1 MEECG
6 AAPGVLIYL
15 PMPTK
20 AATDDSAEL
29 HARIEAL
36 RPTLLRLA
44 QLQLRNLS
52 WAEDAV
58 SETLLA
64 ALESATRFTGRSQF
78 KTWVVGIL
86 KHKVLDQLRLRQ
98 RECGYDSDENDEQLE
113 DLMFKADGHFQTMP
127 ENWDAPAAALQQRQ
141 FFEVLEMCMELL
153 PGQIG
158 RVFLMREWLEL
169 DTNAICQELRITP
182 TNVWQMLSRARL
194 RLRECLQLNW
204 FGTSSS

>member
-1 MEECG
+1 MASPSPEHRPDDL
-6 AAPGVLIYL
+6 AARL
-15 PMPTK
+15 
-20 AATDDSAEL
+20 
-29 HARIEAL
+29 EAL

-44 QLQLRNLS
+44 QLQLRNMA

-64 ALESATRFTGRSQF
+64 VIEGAARFSGQSQF

-86 KHKVLDQLRLRQ
+86 KHKVLDQLRLRK
-98 RECGYDSDENDEQLE
+98 REVEIDTDDEGEEIE
-113 DLMFKADGHFQTMP
+113 DLIFQPDGHFRSMP
-127 ENWDAPAAALQQRQ
+127 QIWNGPAEALQQRQ
-141 FFEVLEMCMELL
+141 FFDVLEACMDAL

-169 DTNAICQELRITP
+169 DTDAICQELRISS
-182 TNVWQMLSRARL
+182 TNVWTMLHRARM

-204 FGTSSS
+204 FGTLAK

>member
-1 MEECG
+1 
-6 AAPGVLIYL
+6 
-15 PMPTK
+15 MPTK

-204 FGTSSS
+204 FGAS